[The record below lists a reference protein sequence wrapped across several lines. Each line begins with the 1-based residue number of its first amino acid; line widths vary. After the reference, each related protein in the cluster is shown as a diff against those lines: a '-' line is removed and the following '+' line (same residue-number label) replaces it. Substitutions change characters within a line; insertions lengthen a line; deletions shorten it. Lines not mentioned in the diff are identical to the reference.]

1 MQCVLHYFIGNSD
14 SSSTHLHRRNSEER
28 LRIVKLLTLHVASN
42 GNDTPSAEK
51 PAIQEELPRRSRGR
65 SNSPHRASITKS
77 PKSAPPTKPMNSV
90 LKNHCQG
97 TPANHT
103 TSLPLKEIMC
113 ICPEDNVAESS
124 KPFLSTLD
132 NLCTL
137 SDLVLAIPACGAAIH
152 RFKPAKDFKIHNV
165 ISGCLD
171 PPQTAISYLLHK
183 LLPQPRPAP
192 KQESE
197 GTQITDNAKSH
208 KMSQAAARLMSKC
221 TSIHIFDCQLYDNLI

>member
-1 MQCVLHYFIGNSD
+1 MKRWRLAPFLFDGSNSKPTVFLPVFLTGFFPFMRAFLCACDCHYFMAP
-14 SSSTHLHRRNSEER
+14 
-28 LRIVKLLTLHVASN
+28 LLYGHKN
-42 GNDTPSAEK
+42 G
-51 PAIQEELPRRSRGR
+51 
-65 SNSPHRASITKS
+65 
-77 PKSAPPTKPMNSV
+77 
-90 LKNHCQG
+90 
-97 TPANHT
+97 
-103 TSLPLKEIMC
+103 SL
-113 ICPEDNVAESS
+113 
-124 KPFLSTLD
+124 T
-132 NLCTL
+132 
-137 SDLVLAIPACGAAIH
+137 IPACGAAIH